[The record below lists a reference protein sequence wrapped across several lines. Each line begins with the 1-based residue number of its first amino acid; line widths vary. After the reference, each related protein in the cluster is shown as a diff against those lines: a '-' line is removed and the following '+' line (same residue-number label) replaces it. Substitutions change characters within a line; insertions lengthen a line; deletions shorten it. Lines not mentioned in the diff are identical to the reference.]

1 MKKLFVML
9 AAGAM
14 FVACGGDKKAEEQK
28 NDAAA
33 PAVEVVEEAVVEVEA
48 PAEEADYIATAIE
61 LSERAM
67 NAMVSGDMAA
77 FDAIE
82 AEMEAFEAT
91 LTPEQIANVEV
102 AVMEWAAENGYL

>member
-33 PAVEVVEEAVVEVEA
+33 PVAVEVAEEVPAVEVEA
-48 PAEEADYIATAIE
+48 EADYIATAIE

-67 NAMVSGDMAA
+67 NIMATGDEAA
-77 FDAIE
+77 LDAIME
-82 AEMEAFEAT
+82 EMEAFDAT
-91 LTPEQIANVEV
+91 LTPEQTAEVEE
-102 AVMEWAAENGYL
+102 AVMQWAMENGYM

>member
-33 PAVEVVEEAVVEVEA
+33 PAVEVVEEA
-48 PAEEADYIATAIE
+48 DYIATAIE

-67 NAMVSGDMAA
+67 NAVVSGDEAA
-77 FDAIE
+77 FAAIE

>member
-33 PAVEVVEEAVVEVEA
+33 PAVEVVEEA
-48 PAEEADYIATAIE
+48 DYIATAIE
-61 LSERAM
+61 FSERAM
-67 NAMVSGDMAA
+67 NALVSGDEAA
-77 FDAIE
+77 FDAIM
-82 AEMEAFEAT
+82 AELEVFEAT
-91 LTPEQIANVEV
+91 LTPEQLEDVDV
-102 AVMEWAAENGYL
+102 AVTEWAVENGYL